1 MQRLIAG
8 LAGAV
13 VLTVGAAP
21 AAAVAPADPV
31 KALKSRVIAGQG
43 VKVTDVTSYVDMEGK
58 TAFLRRTGVLQY
70 GEPVKGGTGTVAAAD
85 LRSTY
90 IPHEGPVFDAID
102 NLLGDER
109 TITVGRYSY
118 TKGAKLFG
126 VTQKGKSW
134 VKLKRTLP
142 GGVSGMYSQYVN
154 AAEPATL
161 QALIKHG
168 ERTGRTYKGTVDE
181 AALWKASP
189 WYRAAT
195 LVKPKDGTLQYELTL
210 GTNGLPQRLV
220 TSHPAKEHWA
230 ESLVNDDIIT
240 IDTRYSGWGGKVR
253 VTVPPKNQV
262 QTG

>member
-13 VLTVGAAP
+13 VLTVAAAP
-21 AAAVAPADPV
+21 AAAAPADPV

-58 TAFLRRTGVLQY
+58 SVFLRRTGVLQY
-70 GEPVKGGTGTVAAAD
+70 GKPVKGGTGTVAAAD

-90 IPHEGPVFDAID
+90 IPHEGPVFNVID

-126 VTQKGKSW
+126 ATQKDKSW
-134 VKLKRTLP
+134 IKLKRTMP
-142 GGVSGMYSQYVN
+142 GGVSGMYSQHVN

-161 QALIKHG
+161 QVLIKHG
-168 ERTGRTYKGTVDE
+168 ERSGRTYKGTVGE
-181 AALWKASP
+181 TALWKASP

-195 LVKPKDGTLQYELTL
+195 LVKPKDGTLQYKLTL
-210 GTNGLPQRLV
+210 GTNGLPQRLI
-220 TSHPAKEHWA
+220 TSHPAKEHWV

-240 IDTRYSGWGGKVR
+240 IETRYSGWGGKVR
-253 VTVPPKNQV
+253 VTVPPKSQV

>member
-1 MQRLIAG
+1 MIAG

-13 VLTVGAAP
+13 VLFIAAAP
-21 AAAVAPADPV
+21 AAALAPADPV

-43 VKVTDVTSYVDMEGK
+43 VKVTDVTSYLSMEGK
-58 TAFLRRTGVLQY
+58 TAFLRRTGALQY
-70 GEPVKGGTGTVAAAD
+70 GKPVAGGTGTVAAAD
-85 LRSTY
+85 LRSMY
-90 IPHEGPVFDAID
+90 IPHDGLVFEAID

-118 TKGAKLFG
+118 TKGSKLFG
-126 VTQKGKSW
+126 ATQEGKSW
-134 VKLKRTLP
+134 VKLKRTMP
-142 GGVSGMYSQYVN
+142 GGVSGMYSQAVN

-161 QALIKHG
+161 QVLIKHG
-168 ERTGRTYKGTVDE
+168 ERSGRTYKGTVDE
-181 AALWKASP
+181 AALWRASP

-195 LVKPKDGTLQYELTL
+195 IVKPKDGTLQYELTL

-220 TSHPAKEHWA
+220 TSHPAKEHWV

-240 IDTRYSGWGGKVR
+240 IDTRYTGWGGKVR

>member
-13 VLTVGAAP
+13 VLTVAAAP
-21 AAAVAPADPV
+21 AAAAPADPV

-58 TAFLRRTGVLQY
+58 TVFLRRTGVLQY
-70 GEPVKGGTGTVAAAD
+70 GKPVKGGTGTVAAAD

-90 IPHEGPVFDAID
+90 IPHEGPVFNVID

-118 TKGAKLFG
+118 TKGAKLYG
-126 VTQKGKSW
+126 ATRKGKSW
-134 VKLKRTLP
+134 IKLKRPMP

-161 QALIKHG
+161 QVLIKHG
-168 ERTGRTYKGTVDE
+168 ERSGRTYKGTVGE

-195 LVKPKDGTLQYELTL
+195 LVRPTDGTLQYELTL
-210 GTNGLPQRLV
+210 GTNGLPQRLI
-220 TSHPAKEHWA
+220 TSHPAKEHWV
-230 ESLVNDDIIT
+230 ESLVNDDMIT
-240 IDTRYSGWGGKVR
+240 IETRYTGWGGKVR

-262 QTG
+262 AG

>member
-1 MQRLIAG
+1 MQLLIAG

-13 VLTVGAAP
+13 VLTAAAAP
-21 AAAVAPADPV
+21 AAAAPTDPV

-58 TAFLRRTGVLQY
+58 SVFLRRTGVLQY
-70 GEPVKGGTGTVAAAD
+70 GKPVKGGTGTVAAAD

-90 IPHEGPVFDAID
+90 IPHEGPVFNVID

-118 TKGAKLFG
+118 TKGAKLYG
-126 VTQKGKSW
+126 ATQKGKSW
-134 VKLKRTLP
+134 IKLKRTMP

-161 QALIKHG
+161 QVLIKHG
-168 ERTGRTYKGTVDE
+168 ERSGRTYKGTVGE
-181 AALWKASP
+181 TALWKASP

-210 GTNGLPQRLV
+210 GTNGLPQRLI
-220 TSHPAKEHWA
+220 TSHPAKEHWV

-240 IDTRYSGWGGKVR
+240 IETRYSGWGGKVR

>member
-13 VLTVGAAP
+13 VLTVAAVP
-21 AAAVAPADPV
+21 AAAAAPADPV
-31 KALKSRVIAGQG
+31 KALKSRVVAGQG

-58 TAFLRRTGVLQY
+58 TVFLRRTGVLQY
-70 GEPVKGGTGTVAAAD
+70 GKAVKGGTGAVAAAD
-85 LRSTY
+85 LRNTY
-90 IPHEGPVFDAID
+90 IPHEGPVFDAMG

-118 TKGAKLFG
+118 IKGAKLFG
-126 VTQKGKSW
+126 ATQKGKSW
-134 VKLKRTLP
+134 IRLRRALP
-142 GGVSGMYSQYVN
+142 GGFNGRYSQSVN

-161 QALIKHG
+161 QVLVKHG
-168 ERTGRTYKGTVDE
+168 ERSGPTYKGTVGE

-195 LVKPKDGTLQYELTL
+195 LVKPTDGTLQYELTL
-210 GTNGLPQRLV
+210 GANGLPQRLV
-220 TSHPAKEHWA
+220 TSHPAKKHWA

-240 IDTRYSGWGGKVR
+240 VETRYTGWGGKVR
-253 VTVPPKNQV
+253 VTAPPKNQV